1 MGLRIQNNIEALNA
15 QRQLS
20 IANTGLS
27 KSLERLSSGYRINK
41 AADDAA
47 GLSISQSFRADIAS
61 YKVAQRN
68 VSEANSLLQV
78 AEGGLDQI
86 GNMLTRMKE
95 LATQASSSNSGSN
108 LSKIN
113 AEYSELMLEVDRIVN
128 SSEYADTALLDGTFG
143 ASLTGTLGDA
153 TADMGIIDTN
163 VHWEV
168 TGDLAT
174 NDETVTAFGSSTSE
188 GTWTISRTDA
198 DTITIGNGSV
208 TESTDITGTNDI
220 TFSGIGLTI
229 TNAAGLTGNQ
239 LAADT
244 VVIEKTG
251 LTNLNVSNASAGTYT
266 ISDAADGTMTI
277 GNGTITETVSNIQT
291 GQANQSI
298 NFSQLGIT
306 FTLGT
311 DYDVN
316 NALDGMEFTV
326 ASGGSG
332 ATFQVG
338 AESDNNNQISFSI
351 GSANTD
357 DIGTNAT
364 GATAASLNATDV
376 STATNAQDAMK
387 VIDKAIDDVNAIR
400 GTIGA
405 NQNRMSY
412 AASNLASTVENLT
425 ASESVIRDVDMAS
438 EMTQFTKNQILLQA
452 GTAMLAQANMAPQQ
466 VLSLFG

>member
-188 GTWTISRTDA
+188 GTWTIS
-198 DTITIGNGSV
+198 
-208 TESTDITGTNDI
+208 
-220 TFSGIGLTI
+220 
-229 TNAAGLTGNQ
+229 
-239 LAADT
+239 
-244 VVIEKTG
+244 
-251 LTNLNVSNASAGTYT
+251 
-266 ISDAADGTMTI
+266 
-277 GNGTITETVSNIQT
+277 
-291 GQANQSI
+291 
-298 NFSQLGIT
+298 
-306 FTLGT
+306 
-311 DYDVN
+311 
-316 NALDGMEFTV
+316 
-326 ASGGSG
+326 
-332 ATFQVG
+332 
-338 AESDNNNQISFSI
+338 
-351 GSANTD
+351 
-357 DIGTNAT
+357 
-364 GATAASLNATDV
+364 
-376 STATNAQDAMK
+376 
-387 VIDKAIDDVNAIR
+387 
-400 GTIGA
+400 
-405 NQNRMSY
+405 
-412 AASNLASTVENLT
+412 
-425 ASESVIRDVDMAS
+425 
-438 EMTQFTKNQILLQA
+438 
-452 GTAMLAQANMAPQQ
+452 
-466 VLSLFG
+466 